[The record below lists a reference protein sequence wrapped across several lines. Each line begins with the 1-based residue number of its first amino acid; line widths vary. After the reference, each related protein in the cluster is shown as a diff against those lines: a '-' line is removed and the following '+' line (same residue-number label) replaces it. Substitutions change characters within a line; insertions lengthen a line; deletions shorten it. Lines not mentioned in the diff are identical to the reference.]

1 MKTVITSNDRSVL
14 DFAEL
19 KRYSGLFRQLSMRDV
34 IARYKQTRMGFA
46 WSIVRPLT
54 NVLIFGIISYLMD
67 RSAGFE
73 TRIVEVFSGVVFW
86 QLLSTVVTDVSNSLA
101 TNAGILTKVY
111 FPKIILPLSS
121 ILVCLVD
128 FVIGFVLFLLA
139 DVYVNGWPSW
149 QLLLFPFFLLLGI
162 TFSFGIGLL
171 AATASVKFRDVKFIL
186 PFVMQIAMYASPVF
200 IRTGFVLGLAIPES
214 LKVLYQL
221 NPFVF
226 IMNGFRYCFFGTFDA
241 FNPFYATVSVAIVFI
256 TFVTSIRYF
265 NNSEKAFADFI

>member
-1 MKTVITSNDRSVL
+1 MKTVIASNDRSVL

-19 KRYSGLFRQLSMRDV
+19 RRYSGLFRQLSMRDV

-54 NVLIFGIISYLMD
+54 NVLIFGVISYLMD

-73 TRIVEVFSGVVFW
+73 RRIVDVFSGVVFW
-86 QLLSTVVTDVSNSLA
+86 QLLSIVVGDVSNSLA

-111 FPKIILPLSS
+111 FPKLILPLSS

-128 FVIGFVLFLLA
+128 FIIGLTLFLIA
-139 DVYVNGWPSW
+139 NIYVNGSPSW
-149 QLLLFPFFLLLGI
+149 HIIYLPFFLLLGLA
-162 TFSFGIGLL
+162 FSFGIGLI
-171 AATASVKFRDVKFIL
+171 AATASVKFRDIKFIL

-200 IRTGFVLGLAIPES
+200 IRTEFVLSLTIPDA
-214 LKVLYQL
+214 LKILYQL

-226 IMNGFRYCFFGTFDA
+226 IMNGFRYCFFGTFDG
-241 FNPFYATVSVAIVFI
+241 FNAVYALSSILIVMVIFI
-256 TFVTSIRYF
+256 IAVKYF